1 MNGKYWKCRKILV
14 TSGKCWKY
22 RKIMVI
28 NGKYWKGWKN
38 LEAGGLVNSGND
50 SKNWSYW

>member
-1 MNGKYWKCRKILV
+1 MV
-14 TSGKCWKY
+14 TSGKCWKC

-38 LEAGGLVNSGND
+38 LEVSGLVNIGND
-50 SKNWSYW
+50 GKNWSYW